1 MNWVNKMFSSSL
13 GKKFFMGLTG
23 LFLCSFLVIHMV
35 GNLQL
40 FKSDFGMAF
49 NTYAVFMTSNPLI
62 KTVSY
67 LLYLSIILH
76 AIQGIRLVFQNKAS
90 RPVQYAVYNG
100 KASSSWASRN
110 MGLLGTILLVFIVVH
125 MSDFWFEY
133 KFGHVPYANYYTNV
147 ETGETKFVPAP
158 PDHKQFNKIEE
169 SVISSAEGQFK
180 VTTVKDLYAEV
191 AEGFKEWWL
200 VLIYI
205 VSMAAVSFHLYH
217 GFQSAFQTFGLNH
230 SKYNGL
236 IKFIGLWVFSIAL
249 PAGFAAMP
257 LYFFFK

>member
-1 MNWVNKMFSSSL
+1 MSEKHINVTLKVWRQRNSKDKGGFETYPMSGVSTDM
-13 GKKFFMGLTG
+13 
-23 LFLCSFLVIHMV
+23 SFLEMFDVLNERLINEGKDPV
-35 GNLQL
+35 
-40 FKSDFGMAF
+40 AF
-49 NTYAVFMTSNPLI
+49 
-62 KTVSY
+62 
-67 LLYLSIILH
+67 
-76 AIQGIRLVFQNKAS
+76 
-90 RPVQYAVYNG
+90 
-100 KASSSWASRN
+100 
-110 MGLLGTILLVFIVVH
+110 
-125 MSDFWFEY
+125 
-133 KFGHVPYANYYTNV
+133 
-147 ETGETKFVPAP
+147 
-158 PDHKQFNKIEE
+158 DH
-169 SVISSAEGQFK
+169 GQFK

-236 IKFIGLWVFSIAL
+236 IKFIGLWIFSIAI